1 VGFIKFDTIFKKEY
15 NKNMTN
21 VLKNITLPKT
31 LIKRKQGIAILA
43 LEEYEKFKEDLEM
56 LYSKRLAGEIEKA
69 RKEKKTILLEELL
82 KENDLL

>member
-1 VGFIKFDTIFKKEY
+1 MGFIKFDTIFKKEY

-56 LYSKRLAGEIEKA
+56 LYSKRLAGEIEKV
-69 RKEKKTILLEELL
+69 RKEKKTISLEELL